1 MAGTICGA
9 QYTGKTCECR
19 LQVTPGKTPA
29 TGEAANPARICSFV
43 EYGVQYPCDPGCC
56 STDCAT
62 ATTTNTTESS
72 DSLFKKYW
80 YWWIILIGI
89 VFGLLIFG
97 SFVYRSTRK
106 K

>member
-1 MAGTICGA
+1 MAGTICGP
-9 QYTGKTCECR
+9 QYTGKGCECR

-29 TGEAANPARICSFV
+29 TGEASNPARICSFV

-56 STDCAT
+56 PTDCSKAAEEET
-62 ATTTNTTESS
+62 KPTTN
-72 DSLFKKYW
+72 YW

-89 VFGLLIFG
+89 VFGLGVIG
-97 SFVYRSTRK
+97 AFVYKATRK